1 MAYDEQ
7 FANRIRASFELQPP
21 AVRSNITEK
30 KMFGGIA
37 FLYSGKMTVGIIK
50 ESLMVRIISS
60 KMEGIMR
67 SEHVRPMDFA
77 KRPMKEFVYVS
88 QEGIA
93 TEEQLL
99 NYIELGLEHA
109 KQKLNEL

>member
-1 MAYDEQ
+1 MAYNEQ
-7 FANRIRASFELQPP
+7 FAQRIRASFEIQPQ
-21 AVRSNITEK
+21 AIRRNITEK

-37 FLYSGKMTVGIIK
+37 FLYCGKMTVGIIK
-50 ESLMVRIISS
+50 ENLMVRVISN
-60 KMEGIMR
+60 KIEGVLS

-88 QEGIA
+88 KEGIA
-93 TEEQLL
+93 TEERLL

>member
-7 FANRIRASFELQPP
+7 FAQRIRASLDLQPP
-21 AVRSNITEK
+21 AVKSNMTEK

-37 FLYSGKMTVGIIK
+37 FLYCGKMTVGIIK
-50 ESLMVRIISS
+50 GNLMVRVISS
-60 KMEGIMR
+60 KMEEILG
-67 SEHVRPMDFA
+67 SKHVRPMDFA

-93 TEEQLL
+93 TVEQLL

>member
-7 FANRIRASFELQPP
+7 FAQRIRANFDLQPQ
-21 AVRSNITEK
+21 VVKSNITEK

-37 FLYSGKMTVGIIK
+37 FLYCGKMTVGIIK
-50 ESLMVRIISS
+50 ENLMVRVVPS
-60 KMEGIMR
+60 KIDR
-67 SEHVRPMDFA
+67 VLSSEHVRPMDFA

-109 KQKLNEL
+109 KHKLNIL

>member
-1 MAYDEQ
+1 
-7 FANRIRASFELQPP
+7 
-21 AVRSNITEK
+21 
-30 KMFGGIA
+30 MFGGIA
-37 FLYSGKMTVGIIK
+37 FLYYGKMTVGIIR
-50 ESLMVRIISS
+50 ENLMVRVISS
-60 KMEGIMR
+60 KMEGIMD

-109 KQKLNEL
+109 KHKKNLRY

>member
-1 MAYDEQ
+1 MAYNEQ
-7 FANRIRASFELQPP
+7 FAQRIRASFDLQPQ
-21 AVRSNITEK
+21 AVRFNITEK

-37 FLYSGKMTVGIIK
+37 FLFCGKMTVGIIK
-50 ESLMVRIISS
+50 ENLMVRVISS
-60 KMEGIMR
+60 KMDGILN

-93 TEEQLL
+93 SEEQLL

-109 KQKLNEL
+109 KQKLNKL

>member
-7 FANRIRASFELQPP
+7 FAQRIRASFELQPQ
-21 AVRSNITEK
+21 AVRTNITEK

-37 FLYSGKMTVGIIK
+37 FLYCGKMTVGIIK
-50 ESLMVRIISS
+50 ENLMVRIVSS
-60 KMEGIMR
+60 KMDKIL
-67 SEHVRPMDFA
+67 STEHVRPMDFA

>member
-7 FANRIRASFELQPP
+7 FAQRIRASFDLQPQS
-21 AVRSNITEK
+21 VRSNITEK

-37 FLYSGKMTVGIIK
+37 FLFCGKMTVGIIK
-50 ESLMVRIISS
+50 ENLMVRVISS
-60 KMEGIMR
+60 KMDGVMS
-67 SEHVRPMDFA
+67 SEHVSPMDFA

-93 TEEQLL
+93 NEEQLL

-109 KQKLNEL
+109 KQKLNKL

>member
-1 MAYDEQ
+1 MAYNEQ
-7 FANRIRASFELQPP
+7 FAQRIRASFEIQPQ

-37 FLYSGKMTVGIIK
+37 FLYHGKMTVGIIK
-50 ESLMVRIISS
+50 DNLMVRVISN
-60 KMEGIMR
+60 KMEGVLS
-67 SEHVRPMDFA
+67 SEHVRLMDFA

-88 QEGIA
+88 HEGIA

>member
-7 FANRIRASFELQPP
+7 FAQRIRASFDLQPQS
-21 AVRSNITEK
+21 VRSNITEK

-37 FLYSGKMTVGIIK
+37 FLFCGKMTVGIIK
-50 ESLMVRIISS
+50 ENLMVRVISS
-60 KMEGIMR
+60 KMDGVMS

-93 TEEQLL
+93 NEEQLL

-109 KQKLNEL
+109 KQKLNKL